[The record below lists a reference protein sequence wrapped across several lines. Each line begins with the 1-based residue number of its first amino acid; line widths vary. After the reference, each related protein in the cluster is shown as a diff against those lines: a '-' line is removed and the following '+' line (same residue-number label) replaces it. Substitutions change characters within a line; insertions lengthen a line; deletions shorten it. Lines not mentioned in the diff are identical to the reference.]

1 MTDLLTPT
9 DALALVGNGLDDAT
23 VGLLVGRP
31 VLAIDLRGHFAEG
44 DLLRL
49 SVLLASAPVIL
60 VGVAEEPVRESEA
73 VLELD
78 LLLCGNPDAER
89 PWVSCAEGVE
99 ARLALLCRSIAD
111 SAAAATAL
119 AQLLRIGENTGA
131 DDAVIAESLVYSLLQ
146 GNEDHRRWL
155 AGRVERVRRS
165 RPTEP
170 VVRIERRSD
179 TLVVTL
185 DRPEVRNAYGSRMRD
200 ELTEALRLADIDP
213 TIATVVL
220 RGEGPAFCSGGD
232 LDEFGT
238 APDSLT
244 AHMIRT
250 TRSAAIVMTRVAPR
264 VTALVH
270 GTCVGAGI
278 ELPAFAADVVAHPD
292 ATFLLPEISMGLI
305 PGAGGTSSIPRRI
318 GRHRALLFAL
328 EGNPIDARTAL
339 GWGLVDRI
347 ETSPFQPEG
356 ESA

>member
-1 MTDLLTPT
+1 MTDLLTPIE
-9 DALALVGNGLDDAT
+9 ALALVGNGLDDST
-23 VGLLVGRP
+23 VGLLAGRP
-31 VLAIDLRGHFAEG
+31 MLAIDLRRPFAEQ

-49 SVLLASAPVIL
+49 CELLASAPVIL
-60 VGVAEEPVRESEA
+60 VGLAAAPVRDSDA
-73 VLELD
+73 VHELD
-78 LLLCGNPDAER
+78 LLLCESPDGER
-89 PWVSCAEGVE
+89 PWVSCPEGVE
-99 ARLALLCRSIAD
+99 ARVAALCRSIAD
-111 SAAAATAL
+111 SSAAATAL
-119 AQLLRIGENTGA
+119 SQLLRIGENA
-131 DDAVIAESLVYSLLQ
+131 DAADSVVAESLVYSLLQ

-155 AGRVERVRRS
+155 AGRAERMRRP

-200 ELTEALRLADIDP
+200 ELTEALRLADVDT

-238 APDSLT
+238 APDPLA
-244 AHMIRT
+244 AHTVRT
-250 TRSAAIVMTRVAPR
+250 TRSAAIVMTRIALR

-270 GTCVGAGI
+270 GACVGAGI

-318 GRHRALLFAL
+318 GRHRTLLFAL

-339 GWGLVDRI
+339 AWGLVDSI
-347 ETSPFQPEG
+347 DTSPFEPEG
-356 ESA
+356 KSA